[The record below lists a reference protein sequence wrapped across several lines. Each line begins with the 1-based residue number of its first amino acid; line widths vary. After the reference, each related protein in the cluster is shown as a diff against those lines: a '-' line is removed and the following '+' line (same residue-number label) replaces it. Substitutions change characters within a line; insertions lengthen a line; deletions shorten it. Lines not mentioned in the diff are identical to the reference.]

1 MSDGRILNPNGKYAG
16 VAFAASE
23 AIARES
29 LTLDA
34 DITHTLMKGNA
45 LLKVK
50 AATVTGDIKVTMA
63 DGVTV
68 KVLSYADVNEPNIH
82 VSKIWKT
89 GTTVAI
95 TGFDLWQ

>member
-1 MSDGRILNPNGKYAG
+1 MDSRILNPNGKFAA
-16 VAFAASE
+16 VAFATSE
-23 AIARES
+23 AIAREE

-34 DITHTLMKGNA
+34 DITQALMNGNA

-50 AATVTGDIKVTMA
+50 AATTEGDIKVTLA

-68 KVLSYADVNEPNIH
+68 KVLSYADVNEPNVH
-82 VSKIWKT
+82 VSKIWKE

>member
-1 MSDGRILNPNGKYAG
+1 MEDGRILNPNGK
-16 VAFAASE
+16 FAAIAFGTSE
-23 AIARES
+23 AIAREK

-34 DITHTLMKGNA
+34 DITKALMKGNA

-50 AATVTGDIKVTMA
+50 AATTTGDIKVTLA

-68 KVLSYADVNEPNIH
+68 LVMSYADVNEANVH
-82 VSKIWKT
+82 VSKVWKT

-95 TGFDLWQ
+95 TGFYLWQ